1 MENKTKQTE
10 MNFKSGEELRDEGI
24 QKAIDNA
31 NEASPSWSEMAFK
44 FLQGFAARNKEFM
57 AEQVREASL
66 EQIPIPPSKRA
77 WGAVIVRAAKC
88 GLITRKGYRKV
99 KNKKAHCT
107 PATLWESNLI

>member
-66 EQIPIPPSKRA
+66 EQYQSPKQ
-77 WGAVIVRAAKC
+77 
-88 GLITRKGYRKV
+88 KGMGGCNCKGCKMWPDY
-99 KNKKAHCT
+99 
-107 PATLWESNLI
+107 